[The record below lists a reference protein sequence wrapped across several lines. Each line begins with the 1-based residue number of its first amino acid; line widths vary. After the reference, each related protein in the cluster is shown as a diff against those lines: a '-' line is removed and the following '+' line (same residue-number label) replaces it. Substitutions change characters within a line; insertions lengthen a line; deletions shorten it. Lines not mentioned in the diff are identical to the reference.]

1 MITNVNKIV
10 GFKKITTGFFIV
22 LSIVAVNAFFSTL
35 SLQKNRAKINKT
47 INVLTP
53 YVETMEKFNL
63 MVTQSKML
71 ATNWVYLQANDL
83 DKASLKQ
90 LHEVKYPEIKKEILA
105 FPTKLE
111 ESKDTK
117 KIDSILLEFEDL
129 LFIEKD
135 LMASLA
141 SFDDYED
148 PLTKFSAEATIEE
161 EVLPRSEKI
170 FIDLGFVIDN
180 KRAEMN
186 ALKDSMLSSFSQL
199 VISVIFTSIALFLLV
214 YLAGLFIRKSIT
226 SPVLKMNN
234 IIHRLGRGEIPD
246 EQLEVSDDVIGDMTN
261 SVNILSTSFKTTSI
275 FANQIGSGN
284 LRAEFNPLSENDLLG
299 NALINMR
306 ENLREYAED
315 MEQKVEERT
324 LELQREKEKVEFI
337 NLELEKLSI
346 VASETDNA
354 IVIANHTGEIEW
366 VNSGFIKLFGYDLD
380 EFKSACGGSLLDA
393 SKDPNIRI
401 KMEHSIAQKTP
412 VIYEVENQTKS
423 GEKLWIQSTMTPIL
437 DENGQIKKLVV
448 IDSNITAQKEAE
460 MVVVEQNKDILDSIH
475 YAKRIQQAILPSN
488 EQIKKAFDNFFV
500 FFRPKDIVS
509 GDFYWFHRVNEKD
522 GDKTLSAKYVFAAV
536 DCTGHGV
543 PGAFMSMIGNN
554 VLNTIVIEEKET
566 DAGKILTLLNRY
578 IKKALHQDGTNE
590 DESRDG
596 MDVAIIVVDPITNSF
611 QFAGAN
617 RPLYMVKPTPPGLDF
632 GSEENSK
639 LIQGET
645 CYLEEIKANKQA
657 IGGLTENTYS
667 FTTQTFDICDGLS
680 VYLTSDGYCDQFG
693 GPNIKKFM
701 TKRFKQMVCEFQ
713 HLSMEEQGKIV
724 IAEFDNWMGETPQID
739 DILVAGFRLDQIQ
752 AVNPTK

>member
-1 MITNVNKIV
+1 MKTSVTKIV
-10 GFKKITTGFFIV
+10 GFKKITVGFFIV
-22 LSIVAVNAFFSTL
+22 LSIVAVNALFSTL

-63 MVTQSKML
+63 MVTRSKML
-71 ATNWVYLQANDL
+71 ATNWVYLQANEL
-83 DKASLKQ
+83 DKESLKQ
-90 LHEVKYPEIKKEILA
+90 LHNVKYPEIKKEILS
-105 FPTKLE
+105 FPSQLE

-141 SFDDYED
+141 GFDDYED

-161 EVLPRSEKI
+161 EILPRSEKI
-170 FIDLGFVIDN
+170 FTDLGVIIDN
-180 KRAEMN
+180 KRKEMN
-186 ALKDSMLSSFSQL
+186 TLKDSMLASFSQL
-199 VISVIFTSIALFLLV
+199 VFSVIFTSVALFLLV

-246 EQLEVSDDVIGDMTN
+246 EQLEVSDDVIGDMTH
-261 SVNILSTSFKTTSI
+261 SVNILSSSFKTTSI

-284 LRAEFNPLSENDLLG
+284 LRAEFKPLSEKDLLG

-315 MEQKVEERT
+315 MEKKVEERT

-393 SKDPNIRI
+393 SKDPDIRV

-437 DENGQIKKLVV
+437 DENGHIKKLVV

-488 EQIKKAFDNFFV
+488 EQVKKAFDNFFV

-509 GDFYWFHRVNEKD
+509 GDFYWFHRVRERDDTKI
-522 GDKTLSAKYVFAAV
+522 LSAKYVFAAV

-554 VLNTIVIEEKET
+554 VLNTIVIEERET
-566 DAGKILTLLNRY
+566 DAGQILTLLNRY

-596 MDVAIIVVDPITNSF
+596 MDVAIIVVDPMTNTF
-611 QFAGAN
+611 QYAGAN
-617 RPLYMVKPTPPGLDF
+617 RPLYIVKPDNGNIDF
-632 GSEENSK
+632 TSEDNLK
-639 LIQGET
+639 LIQGPG
-645 CYLEEIKANKQA
+645 CYLEEIKADKQA
-657 IGGLTENTYS
+657 IGGLTDNSYTY
-667 FTTQTFDICDGLS
+667 TTQSFDICEGLA

-693 GPNIKKFM
+693 GPNTKKFM
-701 TKRFKQMVCEFQ
+701 TKRFKQMVCDFQ
-713 HLSMEEQGKIV
+713 HLSMEEQGKLIV
-724 IAEFDNWMGETPQID
+724 NEFDTWMGETPQID
-739 DILVAGFRLDQIQ
+739 DILVSGFRLDQIKP
-752 AVNPTK
+752 VNQTK